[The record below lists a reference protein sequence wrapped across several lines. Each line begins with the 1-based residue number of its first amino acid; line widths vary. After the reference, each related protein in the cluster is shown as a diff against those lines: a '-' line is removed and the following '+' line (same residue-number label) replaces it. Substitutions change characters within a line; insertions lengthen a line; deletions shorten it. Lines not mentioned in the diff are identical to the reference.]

1 LGDIKWV
8 LYQYICDLGG
18 DKFSFRCGNYAYNK
32 ISSMSGFTE
41 SKLCTVSG
49 SLNLNG
55 EYIYVTNIED
65 FDKKMVVISH
75 KVFNDGEIHKEINND
90 DIVLYFA

>member
-1 LGDIKWV
+1 
-8 LYQYICDLGG
+8 
-18 DKFSFRCGNYAYNK
+18 
-32 ISSMSGFTE
+32 MSGFTE